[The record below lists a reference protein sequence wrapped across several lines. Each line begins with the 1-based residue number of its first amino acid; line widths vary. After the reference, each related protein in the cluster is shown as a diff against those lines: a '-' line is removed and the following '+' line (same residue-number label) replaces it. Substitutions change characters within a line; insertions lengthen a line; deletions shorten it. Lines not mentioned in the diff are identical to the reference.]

1 MASISGQ
8 STTNIDGVDGFY
20 TTQGGGS
27 GTTTTTPTVAVA
39 DNYGLASATVTN
51 YASYT
56 SVVFQCEVYVGTT
69 LIVSNANTTK
79 VAGVIS
85 WADNSTLTGS
95 RTVKVKAQEFGD
107 FIQSAIGSDTY
118 TKLATTF
125 RYFRCR
131 CVTSTG
137 ANSSLHMGI
146 RDWRYTSA
154 TPTDYPANMT
164 ADALPTPYVASAGHY
179 YGNYSPYKAFDA
191 ITSSWA
197 WTLTTNATNNWI
209 QIDMGSTLTMVS
221 GEIMFYNGSSAEY
234 FTISGSTD
242 GVNFTVL
249 QDTIA
254 VDKTSS
260 YINL

>member
-8 STTNIDGVDGFY
+8 NTTSISGVDGFF
-20 TTQGGGS
+20 TTSGGGS
-27 GTTTTTPTVAVA
+27 GTASTTPTVTVA

-79 VAGVIS
+79 VAGVIT
-85 WADNSTLTGS
+85 WADSSTLTGS
-95 RTVKVKAQEFGD
+95 RTVNIRAQEFGD
-107 FIQSAIGSDTY
+107 YIQSAIGSDTY
-118 TKLATTF
+118 TKNATTF

-131 CVTSTG
+131 SVSSTG
-137 ANSSLHMGI
+137 ADSNSHMGI
-146 RDWRYTSA
+146 KDWRYTTS
-154 TPTDYPANMT
+154 TPTDYPADMT

-179 YGNYSPYKAFDA
+179 YGSYSPYKAFDNS
-191 ITSSWA
+191 TSSWA
-197 WTLTTNATNNWI
+197 WTLTSSATNNWM

-221 GEIMFYNGSSAEY
+221 GQIMFYSGSSAAY

-242 GVNFTVL
+242 GSSWTFL

-254 VDKTSS
+254 VDKTNS